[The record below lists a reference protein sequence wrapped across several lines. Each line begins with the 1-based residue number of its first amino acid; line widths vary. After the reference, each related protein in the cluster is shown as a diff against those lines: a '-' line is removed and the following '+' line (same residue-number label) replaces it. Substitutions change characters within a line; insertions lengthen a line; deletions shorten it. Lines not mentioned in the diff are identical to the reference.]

1 MNDDEVGE
9 GIWKDEEAQRVN
21 GKRLSSVEY
30 SKVVK
35 SFGSRTQTQTAGYHS
50 KCFISVSS
58 QYMSCGTNQKIIY
71 FPQ

>member
-1 MNDDEVGE
+1 MNDDGAGE

-21 GKRLSSVEY
+21 GKRLSSVENY
-30 SKVVK
+30 TVVE
-35 SFGSRTQTQTAGYHS
+35 SFGSRTQTETAGYHS

-58 QYMSCGTNQKIIY
+58 QHMSCGTNQKIIY